1 MPPIVFNA
9 GFNMRKKKFFANL
22 GNVAL
27 FGLVVT
33 LVCFVI
39 YSALAYVVINH
50 FGLMMTNYY
59 DINMGT
65 TE

>member
-1 MPPIVFNA
+1 M
-9 GFNMRKKKFFANL
+9 

-39 YSALAYVVINH
+39 YSSMAYIVINY

-59 DINMGT
+59 DLN
-65 TE
+65 

>member
-1 MPPIVFNA
+1 
-9 GFNMRKKKFFANL
+9 MRKKKFFANL

-39 YSALAYVVINH
+39 YSALAYIVIKN
-50 FGLMMTNYY
+50 FGLEMINYY
-59 DINMGT
+59 D
-65 TE
+65 